1 MTYRDSFEPLRI
13 TAHLRTGVVADR
25 WLPLDAVLL
34 YQASRERFGVQ
45 QATTPGGDP
54 GGEDVTMPLLKIHNG
69 EWYWYYACSWAQPQP
84 SHGTPGGWWIAEGK
98 DHWNKRFDSRFMDLV
113 DFGSRRGKII
123 VEQGR
128 YKAYHM
134 PVFYYAALRIEW
146 YAVGD
151 RAEIERLLC
160 CGTHLGKKRS
170 QGYGRGI

>member
-1 MTYRDSFEPLRI
+1 MT
-13 TAHLRTGVVADR
+13 
-25 WLPLDAVLL
+25 
-34 YQASRERFGVQ
+34 
-45 QATTPGGDP
+45 DP
-54 GGEDVTMPLLKIHNG
+54 RV
-69 EWYWYYACSWAQPQP
+69 

-160 CGTHLGKKRS
+160 CVTHLGKKRS
-170 QGYGRGI
+170 QGYGRVIRWEVEPIEQDWSIWKDGRLTRGVPANDVSGKGAFNLLNYGLRPSYYRQQNQMLLAMPS